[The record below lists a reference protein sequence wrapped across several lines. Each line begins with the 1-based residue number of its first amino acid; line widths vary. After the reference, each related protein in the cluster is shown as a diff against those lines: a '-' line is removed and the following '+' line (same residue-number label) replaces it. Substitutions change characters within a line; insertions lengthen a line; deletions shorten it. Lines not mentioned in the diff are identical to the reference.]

1 MWPAGSKIFAV
12 IPEETDNRVYSLPM
26 TEQFVSEITASPDA
40 GKVPVRARRT
50 RTMVAWVL
58 IVLFGILTPITIVS
72 GWAVKT
78 VTNTDRF
85 VATMGPLA
93 SDPVITTYLAD
104 QTTQKLFREFKVEDR
119 VKQQLPPAVQFL
131 AAPLTAQLQTYTDK
145 VVRIFFQSKAFQIFW
160 NKENRYLHANM
171 VAILEGKTPTS
182 ISKTQAMIVNFTPVI
197 VTAIDE
203 LNTKGITVF
212 NPIRTQLL
220 AHRVVTL
227 QIIDPKQL
235 ATART
240 IFSLAILGRSVLFVL
255 TPVVAIAAIL
265 VAWRRRV
272 TALRLAVAGLIGST
286 VALVLLKVLRTL
298 FTSHAPG
305 SQGPLAAAHVFDAL
319 FRYMQSSTTWL
330 IIIFAVLSA
339 LLWLIGPSTWATA
352 TRRVFANS
360 KTKIA
365 ASTDTVMQSEAG
377 QRAADALRA
386 MLAWKVRYAKQLAWA
401 GVIVGALVLIIVQ
414 STGAI
419 VATVIV
425 IAIYE
430 IALALL
436 VIKTRREAHMP
447 SLNSDSQEQHQDV

>member
-1 MWPAGSKIFAV
+1 
-12 IPEETDNRVYSLPM
+12 
-26 TEQFVSEITASPDA
+26 
-40 GKVPVRARRT
+40 
-50 RTMVAWVL
+50 
-58 IVLFGILTPITIVS
+58 
-72 GWAVKT
+72 
-78 VTNTDRF
+78 
-85 VATMGPLA
+85 
-93 SDPVITTYLAD
+93 
-104 QTTQKLFREFKVEDR
+104 
-119 VKQQLPPAVQFL
+119 
-131 AAPLTAQLQTYTDK
+131 
-145 VVRIFFQSKAFQIFW
+145 
-160 NKENRYLHANM
+160 
-171 VAILEGKTPTS
+171 
-182 ISKTQAMIVNFTPVI
+182 MIVNFTPVI

-286 VALVLLKVLRTL
+286 VALVLLKVLRTV

-330 IIIFAVLSA
+330 VIIFAVLSA

-365 ASTDTVMQSEAG
+365 SSTDTVMQSEAG

-447 SLNSDSQEQHQDV
+447 SPNSDSQEQHQDV